1 MSPTAVKVT
10 SHVGRDLLNAA
21 QLFRHEA
28 AAVWEYVVNSLQY
41 VAPGIGPKVQVLVK
55 PKHKAIQ
62 ISDNGLGMDA
72 DGLNHFFRMHG
83 ENIERKRGRP
93 GRGKFGTGKSAA
105 FGIGNRLVVAT
116 RRNGLLNVVELTR
129 EMIDHSDGTEI
140 PLNWLIQNESTTEQA
155 GTTIT
160 ISDIF
165 LPRINTSALVDY
177 IERHLQAFRT
187 MDPQVAVNDHVCVY
201 REPTVAATHTF
212 RPNEKQAITIGD
224 VVLTVKVAQAPL
236 GDTDQGVF
244 VTAGPG
250 NLVAIERAGIDRKE
264 FGSYLFGEIDVPRL
278 ESVSSP
284 IAAYDSTR
292 SLTLNPA
299 HPVVAVLVGFIG
311 ASLERVRSEL
321 VSDAREARKNEEAR
335 RLAQE
340 ADRIAEVLNR
350 DFAVIRERLEE
361 IRAASASRGPAPA
374 AFGDAATG
382 GDSAEDWVR
391 GTAEPGDVLEG
402 EKARRNREQEG
413 RRPPKISA
421 AGRPN
426 PDGRR
431 AVDPAGGDRSKRTKP
446 RGGFKVDFRQL
457 GRDEPRSYYDSP
469 VLTILINIDHPV
481 LAAALQHASVQDV
494 AFRRLAYEIAFSE
507 YAMALG
513 YEALKDDP
521 DLPGADLLYDVRAT
535 LNRVSRAAAALYQQ

>member
-1 MSPTAVKVT
+1 M
-10 SHVGRDLLNAA
+10 
-21 QLFRHEA
+21 
-28 AAVWEYVVNSLQY
+28 
-41 VAPGIGPKVQVLVK
+41 
-55 PKHKAIQ
+55 
-62 ISDNGLGMDA
+62 
-72 DGLNHFFRMHG
+72 
-83 ENIERKRGRP
+83 
-93 GRGKFGTGKSAA
+93 
-105 FGIGNRLVVAT
+105 
-116 RRNGLLNVVELTR
+116 
-129 EMIDHSDGTEI
+129 
-140 PLNWLIQNESTTEQA
+140 
-155 GTTIT
+155 
-160 ISDIF
+160 
-165 LPRINTSALVDY
+165 
-177 IERHLQAFRT
+177 
-187 MDPQVAVNDHVCVY
+187 
-201 REPTVAATHTF
+201 
-212 RPNEKQAITIGD
+212 
-224 VVLTVKVAQAPL
+224 LTVKVAQAPL